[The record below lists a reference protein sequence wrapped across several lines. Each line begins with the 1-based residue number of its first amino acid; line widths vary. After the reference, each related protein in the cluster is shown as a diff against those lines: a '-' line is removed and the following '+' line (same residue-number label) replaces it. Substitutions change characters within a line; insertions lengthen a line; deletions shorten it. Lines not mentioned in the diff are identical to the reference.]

1 MKRLIYIVGLLVF
14 IVQTPAQKTVL
25 EKTLSRNYSP
35 EETVTLSESLPFNK
49 AIEILSQ
56 IAERQMGKKIV
67 TTANLTDPIGIRVEN
82 TYFMRAL
89 SIIVQFNNLM
99 FEEQPNVIIVK
110 SKTVKTVDLSP
121 AEYAAVDSR
130 EVKIS
135 AIIFEANIT
144 ELKERGINW
153 EWLLSG
159 KGVNL
164 GTSFITFGTS
174 QDGGEGGETG
184 GTTSGVTPEW
194 SVSSD
199 TKFDMGSFSGT
210 AVAAFK
216 FFENENLGDVIAKP
230 SVTVRDGIAGK
241 IQIGSD
247 LMIKQKDF
255 SGNVIESSVP
265 TGTIIDVTPRIYKED
280 GIDYVLLKLAVE
292 RSSANVDVVSTEIKK
307 TLANTEVLLFNGE
320 ETIIGG
326 LFVTEETTARRGI
339 PILKDLPW
347 WVFGIKYL
355 TGYDYEQVI
364 KKEII
369 ILVRAEI
376 IPTIKERI
384 AQKRSENLIKE
395 KFQADEEEI
404 KKYRIHSFNEEK

>member
-1 MKRLIYIVGLLVF
+1 MRRLIFLVGF
-14 IVQTPAQKTVL
+14 IVFFAQLPAQKTIL

-35 EETVTLSESLPFNK
+35 EETVTLSESLPFSK

-56 IAERQMGKKIV
+56 ISQRNIGKKIV
-67 TTANLTDPIGIRVEN
+67 STAGLSEPIGIRVEN
-82 TYFMRAL
+82 TYFMKAL
-89 SIIVQFNNLM
+89 SIIVQYNNLM

-110 SKTVKTVDLSP
+110 AKTDKTVGLSP

-153 EWLLSG
+153 EWLISG
-159 KGVNL
+159 KGVNI
-164 GTSFITFGTS
+164 GTNLLTYGAEAQT
-174 QDGGEGGETG
+174 EGSSSTG
-184 GTTSGVTPEW
+184 LTPDW

-199 TKFDMGSFSGT
+199 TKFNMGEFSGT

-216 FFENENLGDVIAKP
+216 FFESENLGDVIAKP
-230 SVTVRDGIAGK
+230 TVTVRDGIQGK

-247 LMIKQKDF
+247 LSIKQKDF
-255 SGNVIESSVP
+255 SGNVVESFVP
-265 TGTIIDVTPRIYKED
+265 TGTIINVTPRIYNED
-280 GIDYVLLKLAVE
+280 NINYVLLKLAVE
-292 RSSANVDVVSTEIKK
+292 RSSAIVDQLATEIKK

-326 LFVTEETTARRGI
+326 LFVTEDVTARRGI
-339 PILKDLPW
+339 PVLRDLPW
-347 WVFGIKYL
+347 WVLGLRYL
-355 TGYDYEQVI
+355 TGYDYSQVI

-384 AQKRSENLIKE
+384 AQKQNDNLIRD
-395 KFQADEEEI
+395 KFKADEEEI
-404 KKYRIHSFNEEK
+404 KKYKIHSFNKEK